1 MPVAVHGAEWRMAK
15 TILVVEDDTVQREL
29 LALHLLNAGYVVQSV
44 KDGLE
49 AAASC
54 LNVVP
59 DLIISDVRMPRMS
72 GFQMIR
78 VLKQEP
84 SMKDIPVIFL
94 SMDEAGRDQGTDLGA
109 VAYLNKP
116 FKPAVLLKT
125 VERHLSG
132 EA

>member
-1 MPVAVHGAEWRMAK
+1 MAK

-29 LALHLLNAGYVVQSV
+29 VALHLLNAGYVVQSV

-54 LNVVP
+54 LSVIP

-94 SMDEAGRDQGTDLGA
+94 SMDEGGRDEGTDLGA
-109 VAYLNKP
+109 VEYLSKP
-116 FKPAVLLKT
+116 LKPDALLKA
-125 VERHLSG
+125 VARHLS
-132 EA
+132 AAD